1 MSTTTTTT
9 TTPGLFFVSSRITH
23 PQLSEEIFHEW
34 YNQRHI
40 PDIFQ
45 TSGFEEAYRWKV
57 LKDFNTSIR
66 RRGRGRGRGSR
77 REEED
82 VQRPF
87 LNTYPLRDVE
97 FLGSEEFKS
106 EYMERFWLFEG
117 GGERGGGKG

>member
-23 PQLSEEIFHEW
+23 PQLSEDIFHEW

-66 RRGRGRGRGSR
+66 RRGSRRGSR

-82 VQRPF
+82 VERPF

-106 EYMERFWLFEG
+106 EYM
-117 GGERGGGKG
+117 

>member
-9 TTPGLFFVSSRITH
+9 TSGLFFVSSRITH
-23 PQLSEEIFHEW
+23 PHLSEDTFHEW

-45 TSGFEEAYRWKV
+45 TSGFEEAYRWKIM
-57 LKDFNTSIR
+57 KDTR
-66 RRGRGRGRGSR
+66 RRGRGSR

-106 EYMERFWLFEG
+106 EYM
-117 GGERGGGKG
+117 

>member
-9 TTPGLFFVSSRITH
+9 TTPGLFFVSSRITD
-23 PQLSEEIFHEW
+23 PQLSEDIFHEW

-57 LKDFNTSIR
+57 LKDFNANTR
-66 RRGRGRGRGSR
+66 KRGRGRGSR

-82 VQRPF
+82 GKGEVKRPF

-106 EYMERFWLFEG
+106 EYM
-117 GGERGGGKG
+117 

>member
-1 MSTTTTTT
+1 MSTTTTT

-82 VQRPF
+82 GEEDVQRPF

-106 EYMERFWLFEG
+106 EYM
-117 GGERGGGKG
+117 

>member
-1 MSTTTTTT
+1 MSTTTTTTT

-23 PQLSEEIFHEW
+23 PQLSEDIFHEW

-45 TSGFEEAYRWKV
+45 TSGFEEAYRWKIM
-57 LKDFNTSIR
+57 KDTR
-66 RRGRGRGRGSR
+66 RRGRGSR

-82 VQRPF
+82 GKGESQRPF

-106 EYMERFWLFEG
+106 EYM
-117 GGERGGGKG
+117 

>member
-1 MSTTTTTT
+1 MSTTTTT

-23 PQLSEEIFHEW
+23 PQLSEATFHEW

-57 LKDFNTSIR
+57 LKDTR
-66 RRGRGRGRGSR
+66 RRGRGRGSR
-77 REEED
+77 REEEHGKED

-106 EYMERFWLFEG
+106 EYM
-117 GGERGGGKG
+117 

>member
-1 MSTTTTTT
+1 MSTTT

-23 PQLSEEIFHEW
+23 PQLSEDIFHEW

-57 LKDFNTSIR
+57 LKDFHTSIR

-77 REEED
+77 RGEED
-82 VQRPF
+82 GKGEVQRPF

-106 EYMERFWLFEG
+106 EYM
-117 GGERGGGKG
+117 